1 MLTKVNYLNSMALK
15 YLPNLFTM
23 ARFFLIVPFLVFFC
37 QKNYTYAL
45 YMIVL
50 AGFTD
55 ALDGWCARQFDWQS
69 ALGSVLDPIADKLLI
84 VTSFIALAWINQM
97 PVWLIELVL
106 FRDMSILMG
115 VFAWY
120 YVMRRGLEFK
130 PSWLSKINTVIELL
144 LVSYCLFELAFFHV
158 STPLKLCLI
167 GVVAL
172 TTTVSYI
179 EYMWMWAKKAAAN
192 PSNLK

>member
-45 YMIVL
+45 YMFVL

>member
-1 MLTKVNYLNSMALK
+1 MALK